1 MSTAIKKPGW
11 KEIPI
16 GGRID
21 EAGNAHKYNTG
32 GWRVRRPVWV
42 KENCIHCFFCWS
54 VCPDSAVEVEGGK
67 MHGFDYNHCKGC
79 GLCAQECPTKDKAIV
94 MEPEDFENQIDK

>member
-1 MSTAIKKPGW
+1 MAEPMKKPGW

-21 EAGNAHKYNTG
+21 EAGNAHKYHVG
-32 GWRVRRPVWV
+32 GWRIRRPVWV
-42 KENCIHCFFCWS
+42 KENCIHCLFCWVS
-54 VCPDSAVEVEGGK
+54 CPDSAVEVQDGK

-79 GLCAQECPTKDKAIV
+79 GICAQECPAKDKAIE
-94 MEPEDFENQIDK
+94 MEPEDVENQFDN